1 MLQLQ
6 NLKWAVL
13 LKQESA
19 TNGATLTSDYV
30 DCSGFGEAVI
40 LIHATTSN
48 NATNKPTITVLQSDD
63 TEATNFAAITA
74 LTSGTSD
81 GNFTAGAAPT
91 ATTTAPYCK
100 LALNLQK
107 RKRYLKLT
115 ISPLTTQTFSVLAGL
130 GRAAELPVSTTEQN
144 VATSVVV

>member
-6 NLKWAVL
+6 NLKWHVL

-30 DCSGFGEAVI
+30 DCRGFGEAVI

-48 NATNKPTITVLQSDD
+48 NATNKPTISVLQSDD
-63 TEATNFAAITA
+63 TEATNFAAVTA
-74 LTSGTSD
+74 LTSGTNT

-91 ATTTAPYCK
+91 ATTTAPYAK
-100 LALNLQK
+100 LHIDLKK
-107 RKRYLKLT
+107 RKRYLKVT
-115 ISPLTTQTFSVLAGL
+115 VTPLTTQTFSVLAGL
-130 GRAAELPVSTTEQN
+130 ERAKVLPVSTTDQN
-144 VATSVVV
+144 VATSVNA